1 MNRHARPHDGT
12 AALSAAPFPAGAR
25 VAVIGAGVVGSAI
38 ALQLAGEGYRIS
50 LIDPRPP
57 GSECSFGNAGQIMPY
72 AVAPIALPGALGRLP
87 GWLAD
92 PLAPFAIRW
101 SYLPQLAPWLARFI
115 AASVPERVE
124 PIACALASLCA
135 EALPSLESLLATA
148 GARDLLVRRGLLY
161 LFETEAAWQ
170 NAGSEIDLMRR
181 HGVRFE
187 ALEPDSLRQVEPALG
202 PTITRALLMPDNGH
216 LLDPQGLVTHLAA
229 AMVARGGEIVADEVH
244 DVILGP
250 DGPIAVL
257 TDQGERP
264 CDAVVL
270 AAGARS
276 RALAA
281 RLGAEVPLDTERG
294 YHVMLAD
301 PGIDL
306 RMPFVS
312 GDGGLH
318 ATPMAHGLRLAGTVE
333 LGGLEAPPN
342 PARAE
347 RLLEVGRRLLPG
359 LGEAGATRWMGFRPS
374 MPDSLPVI
382 GLSPTV
388 PRTALAFGHGHLGMT
403 LSAVTARLV
412 ADLVTGRTP
421 LIDPAPF
428 GPGRFA

>member
-1 MNRHARPHDGT
+1 MKTPPSPYDGT

-38 ALQLAGEGYRIS
+38 ALQLASEGYRIS

-72 AVAPIALPGALGRLP
+72 AVAPVALPGALGRQP

-124 PIACALASLCA
+124 PISLALATLCA
-135 EALPSLESLLATA
+135 HALPSLDTLLAMA
-148 GARDLLVRRGLLY
+148 GADDLLVRRGLLY
-161 LFETEAAWQ
+161 LFESEAAWQ
-170 NAGSEIDLMRR
+170 NAISEIELMGR

-187 ALEPDSLRQVEPALG
+187 ELDAGSLREVEPALG
-202 PTITRALLMPDNGH
+202 PTVTRSLLMPDNGH
-216 LLDPQGLVTHLAA
+216 LLDPQALVARLAA
-229 AMVARGGEIVADEVH
+229 AMVARGGEIVVDEVH
-244 DVILGP
+244 DVILGS
-250 DGPIAVL
+250 DGPRAVL

-270 AAGARS
+270 AAGAHS
-276 RALAA
+276 GTLAA

-294 YHVMLAD
+294 YHVMLAA

-312 GDGGLH
+312 ADGGLH
-318 ATPMAHGLRLAGTVE
+318 ATPMAQGLRLAGTVE

-342 PARAE
+342 PARAD

-359 LGEAGATRWMGFRPS
+359 LAEAGATRWMGFRPS

-382 GLSPTV
+382 GLSPSV
-388 PRTALAFGHGHLGMT
+388 PRAALAFGHGHLGMT

-421 LIDPAPF
+421 LLDPTPYASD
-428 GPGRFA
+428 RFA